1 MIYAIFAY
9 RGLESIGGITNSLHK
24 PEKTFP
30 KGILTSTAIIGICY
44 ALNIFLW
51 GISTNWNH
59 IVNHP
64 NVNLANIP
72 MF

>member
-1 MIYAIFAY
+1 MQFLLME
-9 RGLESIGGITNSLHK
+9 GLESIDGITDSLYK

-30 KGILTSTAIIGICY
+30 KGILISTAIIGICY